1 MARLKGV
8 FQEVMELISANTSI
22 DYVRVWND
30 QLASMEK
37 GDMYTFPNLACF
49 VEIDLPK
56 ESLGLG
62 YVGGDI
68 TLRFHIV
75 HVELD
80 AMDGTMEQNLTVF
93 GYRDELIGLLM
104 YKELDGCSGLQFVSE
119 RPDYNHTNVY
129 HYILEF
135 NCSFIDD
142 AGDRTKSQII
152 KQPVTNLQV
161 NATIVTT
168 I

>member
-30 QLASMEK
+30 QLSQMERQ
-37 GDMYTFPNLACF
+37 DIYSFPNLACF
-49 VEIDLPK
+49 VEIDLQK
-56 ESLGLG
+56 SSLSSGII
-62 YVGGDI
+62 GGDI
-68 TLRFHIV
+68 VLRFHLV
-75 HVELD
+75 HTELD
-80 AMDGTMEQNLTVF
+80 AGNGTMEQNLTVF

-161 NATIVTT
+161 NATIVTS
-168 I
+168 

>member
-37 GDMYTFPNLACF
+37 DMLHSRTACF

-62 YVGGDI
+62 YVGGI
-68 TLRFHIV
+68 LLCVSTLY
-75 HVELD
+75 
-80 AMDGTMEQNLTVF
+80 TQNSMQWTAPWS
-93 GYRDELIGLLM
+93 RI
-104 YKELDGCSGLQFVSE
+104 
-119 RPDYNHTNVY
+119 
-129 HYILEF
+129 
-135 NCSFIDD
+135 
-142 AGDRTKSQII
+142 
-152 KQPVTNLQV
+152 
-161 NATIVTT
+161 
-168 I
+168 

>member
-8 FQEVMELISANTSI
+8 FQEVMTLISTNTSI

-30 QLASMEK
+30 QLTQMERQ
-37 GDMYTFPNLACF
+37 DIYSFPNLACF
-49 VEIDLPK
+49 VEIDLQK
-56 ESLGLG
+56 SSLSSGI
-62 YVGGDI
+62 VGGDI
-68 TLRFHIV
+68 VLRFHLV
-75 HVELD
+75 HTELD
-80 AMDGTMEQNLTVF
+80 AGDGTMEQNLTVF

-104 YKELDGCSGLQFVSE
+104 YYELLGCSGLQLVGE
-119 RPDYNHTNVY
+119 RPDYNHSDVY

-142 AGDRTKSQII
+142 AGDTTTTQIV
-152 KQPVTNLQV
+152 KDPPTDLQV